1 MSNSGRR
8 PRSRLRVLVWT
19 TLAFLL
25 LNSALLIVAAV
36 ATRRF
41 TLLAPAGPM
50 LLLVFAVLA
59 LRRRFS
65 AQWDELSAARE
76 ELRIE
81 SRALAESARRAA
93 KSRDP

>member
-1 MSNSGRR
+1 
-8 PRSRLRVLVWT
+8 
-19 TLAFLL
+19 
-25 LNSALLIVAAV
+25 
-36 ATRRF
+36 
-41 TLLAPAGPM
+41 M